1 MTFKLAN
8 MVDVVQ
14 LVRASDCGSECRGFE
29 SHLPP
34 KINPARF
41 ISCRVSCFYYPSSLF
56 QESISGDALFLSGR
70 HLRFITLSFVSSPKS
85 SRWGKPHERHVS
97 PADIPKSDRLCQ
109 DTGSRR
115 LSGNS
120 CSQKHSQG
128 EKAEAHT
135 LQVPPYDIHHR

>member
-34 KINPARF
+34 RINPARF
-41 ISCRVSCFYYPSSLF
+41 ISCRVSCFIILPLSFRKVSPV
-56 QESISGDALFLSGR
+56 DALFLSGR

-135 LQVPPYDIHHR
+135 LPAPPYDIHHR